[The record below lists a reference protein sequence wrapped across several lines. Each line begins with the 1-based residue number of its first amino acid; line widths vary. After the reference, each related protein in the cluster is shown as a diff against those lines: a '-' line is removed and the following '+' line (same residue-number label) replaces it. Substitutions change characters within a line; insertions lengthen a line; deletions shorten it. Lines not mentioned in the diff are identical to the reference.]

1 MNIFNQDETTFLK
14 NLSSSSSSSTHQ
26 YQSITSDDINN
37 LDDDT
42 VITLKTAENAD
53 DEMGTDGCS
62 NQINSI
68 QSTKYPMKFKLW
80 RFFYIFISAVML
92 IFSINAYY
100 RLKRTSKY
108 FI

>member
-14 NLSSSSSSSTHQ
+14 NLSSLSSTHQ
-26 YQSITSDDINN
+26 YQSITSDDISN

-42 VITLKTAENAD
+42 IIAVKTAENAY
-53 DEMGTDGCS
+53 DEIGTDGCNS
-62 NQINSI
+62 QINSI
-68 QSTKYPMKFKLW
+68 QSTKYPIKFISW
-80 RFFYIFISAVML
+80 RFFYIFVIAVML
-92 IFSINAYY
+92 MFSINAYY

>member
-14 NLSSSSSSSTHQ
+14 NLSSSSSTHQ
-26 YQSITSDDINN
+26 YQSITSDDISN

-42 VITLKTAENAD
+42 IITVKTAENAD
-53 DEMGTDGCS
+53 DEIGTDGCN

-68 QSTKYPMKFKLW
+68 QSTKYPIKFILW
-80 RFFYIFISAVML
+80 RFFFIFISVVML

-100 RLKRTSKY
+100 RLKRTGKK
-108 FI
+108 

>member
-1 MNIFNQDETTFLK
+1 LNIFNQDETTFLK
-14 NLSSSSSSSTHQ
+14 NLSSSSSTHQ
-26 YQSITSDDINN
+26 YQSIAYN

-42 VITLKTAENAD
+42 IITVKTVESAD
-53 DEMGTDGCS
+53 DEIGADGCN

-68 QSTKYPMKFKLW
+68 QSTKYPIKFKLW
-80 RFFYIFISAVML
+80 RFFYIFIIAAML
-92 IFSINAYY
+92 MFSINAYY

>member
-14 NLSSSSSSSTHQ
+14 NLSLSSSTHQ

-37 LDDDT
+37 LDDDIIIT
-42 VITLKTAENAD
+42 VKTVENV
-53 DEMGTDGCS
+53 EVKNGTDGCD

-68 QSTKYPMKFKLW
+68 HSTKYPINFKSW
-80 RFFYIFISAVML
+80 RIFYILISVVML

-100 RLKRTSKY
+100 RLKRTSK
-108 FI
+108 

>member
-14 NLSSSSSSSTHQ
+14 NLSSSSSTHQ

-37 LDDDT
+37 LDDDIIIT
-42 VITLKTAENAD
+42 VKTVENV
-53 DEMGTDGCS
+53 EVKNGTDGCD

-68 QSTKYPMKFKLW
+68 NSTKYPINFKSW
-80 RFFYIFISAVML
+80 RIFYILISVVML

-100 RLKRTSKY
+100 RLKRTSK
-108 FI
+108 